1 MATRRPRPPTVV
13 AEGVERRLMDA
24 ATAGTPRTPGHAEDE
39 LDDGDLDDAE
49 HGRWA
54 RHVESLQRRR
64 RLRRR
69 LAAVLA
75 VGGIVAIIVGLS
87 WHPGR
92 HSSGNGPAS
101 ATNQSGSVNGSVTDN
116 TAKPATTGPGGVG
129 TNPVKTGL
137 PAVPDGGRV
146 RTGTKQQ
153 GCFDTMR
160 EYLDAWDKTG
170 VEPDPCF
177 TSQAPAGQ
185 PQPSGVVRSY
195 NGQKF

>member
-1 MATRRPRPPTVV
+1 
-13 AEGVERRLMDA
+13 MDVMHEA
-24 ATAGTPRTPGHAEDE
+24 DGDF
-39 LDDGDLDDAE
+39 DGDLDDAE
-49 HGRWA
+49 HGRWT
-54 RHVESLQRRR
+54 RHVESLRRRR

-75 VGGIVAIIVGLS
+75 VVGIVAIIVGLS

-92 HSSGNGPAS
+92 HAADDGHGRPQPV
-101 ATNQSGSVNGSVTDN
+101 TVDGSVSRN
-116 TAKPATTGPGGVG
+116 TAKPPTTGPGGVG
-129 TNPVKTGL
+129 SNPVKTGL

-146 RTGTKQQ
+146 RTGTKEQ
-153 GCFDTMR
+153 GCFDSMR

-177 TSQAPAGQ
+177 TTQAPAGQ
-185 PQPSGVVRSY
+185 SQPSGVVRSY

>member
-1 MATRRPRPPTVV
+1 
-13 AEGVERRLMDA
+13 MDVMHDA
-24 ATAGTPRTPGHAEDE
+24 DGD
-39 LDDGDLDDAE
+39 LDGDLDDAE
-49 HGRWA
+49 HGRWE
-54 RHVESLQRRR
+54 RHVESLRRRR

-75 VGGIVAIIVGLS
+75 VAGALAIIVGLS

-92 HSSGNGPAS
+92 HAAGDGPDRG
-101 ATNQSGSVNGSVTDN
+101 TNQPVTVNGSVTEN

-129 TNPVKTGL
+129 ANPVKTGL
-137 PAVPDGGRV
+137 PALPDGGRV
-146 RTGTKQQ
+146 RTGTKEQ

-177 TSQAPAGQ
+177 TTQAPAGQ
-185 PQPSGVVRSY
+185 SQPTGVVRSY

>member
-1 MATRRPRPPTVV
+1 VATRRPRPPTVV
-13 AEGVERRLMDA
+13 AEGVERRLMDVM
-24 ATAGTPRTPGHAEDE
+24 HDAE
-39 LDDGDLDDAE
+39 GDLDGDDLADAE
-49 HGRWA
+49 HSRWE
-54 RHVESLQRRR
+54 RHVESLRRRR

-75 VGGIVAIIVGLS
+75 VAGIVAIIVGLS

-92 HSSGNGPAS
+92 HADGTGHR
-101 ATNQSGSVNGSVTDN
+101 QSQPVTVNGAVTDN
-116 TAKPATTGPGGVG
+116 TAKAPTTGPGGVG
-129 TNPVKTGL
+129 ADPVKTGL

-146 RTGTKQQ
+146 RTGTKAE

-160 EYLDAWDKTG
+160 EYLDAWDRTG

-177 TSQAPAGQ
+177 TTQAPAGQ

>member
-1 MATRRPRPPTVV
+1 MDVMHD
-13 AEGVERRLMDA
+13 AE
-24 ATAGTPRTPGHAEDE
+24 
-39 LDDGDLDDAE
+39 GDLDADFDDGE
-49 HGRWA
+49 HGRWE
-54 RHVESLQRRR
+54 RHVDSLRRRR

-75 VGGIVAIIVGLS
+75 VAGVIAIIVGLS

-92 HSSGNGPAS
+92 HAAGDGSDRG
-101 ATNQSGSVNGSVTDN
+101 TNQPVTVNGSVTEN
-116 TAKPATTGPGGVG
+116 TAKAPTNGPGGVG
-129 TNPVKTGL
+129 TDPVKTGL

-146 RTGTKQQ
+146 RTGTKAQ

-177 TSQAPAGQ
+177 TAQAPAGQ
-185 PQPSGVVRSY
+185 PQPSGVTRSY

>member
-1 MATRRPRPPTVV
+1 
-13 AEGVERRLMDA
+13 MDA
-24 ATAGTPRTPGHAEDE
+24 AVAGTPRTPGHDADGD
-39 LDDGDLDDAE
+39 LDGDLDDAE

-54 RHVESLQRRR
+54 RHVDSLRRRR

-75 VGGIVAIIVGLS
+75 VAGIVAIIVGLT

-92 HSSGNGPAS
+92 HAAGEGQG
-101 ATNQSGSVNGSVTDN
+101 QSQPVTVNGSVTQN
-116 TAKPATTGPGGVG
+116 TAKPPTAGPGGVG
-129 TNPVKTGL
+129 TNPAKTGL
-137 PAVPDGGRV
+137 PALPDGGRV
-146 RTGTKQQ
+146 RTGTKAQ

-177 TSQAPAGQ
+177 TTQDPAGQ
-185 PQPSGVVRSY
+185 SQPSGVVRSY